1 MFVLQR
7 PASYDPLL
15 PVSGE
20 ATGEQQMQFEG
31 QYGEIH
37 DTALLQVR
45 QVSDALKGPA
55 TPWSRAL
62 IHKPV
67 VPHLPKKLPAFDEV
81 HYTWSSTYDRPH
93 LRPQKKSPTSTQE
106 HDPNMYCTV

>member
-1 MFVLQR
+1 MVVLQR
-7 PASYDPLL
+7 SAGHVPLL

-20 ATGEQQMQFEG
+20 ATGQQQMQFEG

-55 TPWSRAL
+55 TKKSTPWSRAL
-62 IHKPV
+62 LDKSA
-67 VPHLPKKLPAFDEV
+67 AFYE
-81 HYTWSSTYDRPH
+81 
-93 LRPQKKSPTSTQE
+93 LRKFITLFNSQPLVLILSMM
-106 HDPNMYCTV
+106 N